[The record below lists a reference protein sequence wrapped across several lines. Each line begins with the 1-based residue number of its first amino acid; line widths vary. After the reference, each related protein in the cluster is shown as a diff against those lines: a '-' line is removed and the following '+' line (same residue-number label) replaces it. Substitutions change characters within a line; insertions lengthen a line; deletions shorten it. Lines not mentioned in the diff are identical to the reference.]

1 VPTLYVNGEK
11 YDFSEDVI
19 DRGNELY
26 RSFLELHKVLQKA
39 YIQRYY
45 QISDSDF
52 DESNYELIQVLEE
65 FDDRWTNYEDLYVHE
80 LMTIE
85 GQARRFIAE
94 AIELE
99 CKFSELEKN
108 SKSEISF
115 IQSTNSR
122 FKESGEKLSNVISK
136 INSIAN
142 YDGHGRDDLTYDIL
156 DAAEEVLLKVSVCE
170 SESLRKLAVNIKTS
184 FENLRGLLRKYADN
198 IEMVDPQ
205 LRNNPDLVE
214 LLVDYEK
221 YWEKGKIYF
230 LDKKRCE
237 QLIFFTNVIEGLCE
251 KYAEFKEKLEC
262 CDSEIF
268 ILIPMIMLL
277 KKVDCE
283 DQGICETYLPQI
295 TDASSSIFEN
305 FKTVKCELLRMN
317 ENFMQ
322 GKDKNTTLKRASTL
336 FRERSENTPGDWN
349 SRKYKTL
356 LKSSKT
362 TSSETCSSKMNFEF
376 FKMIEKLVITN
387 ESVASDE
394 SDPVL
399 AREKD
404 SVEKVIKLLRT
415 LSIELQRNNPTD
427 WNSFLDV
434 SIYSK

>member
-1 VPTLYVNGEK
+1 
-11 YDFSEDVI
+11 
-19 DRGNELY
+19 
-26 RSFLELHKVLQKA
+26 
-39 YIQRYY
+39 
-45 QISDSDF
+45 
-52 DESNYELIQVLEE
+52 VLEE
-65 FDDRWTNYEDLYVHE
+65 FDERWAGYEDLYVRE

-85 GQARRFIAE
+85 GQARRFISE

-99 CKFSELEKN
+99 CQFSDFEKTC
-108 SKSEISF
+108 KSEISF
-115 IQSTNSR
+115 LQATNSR
-122 FKESGEKLSNVISK
+122 IKEAGEKLSNVISK

-156 DAAEEVLLKVSVCE
+156 EAAEEVLLKVSVCE
-170 SESLRKLAVNIKTS
+170 SESLRKLAVNIKNS
-184 FENLRGLLRKYADN
+184 FESIRVLLRKYTEN

-214 LLVDYEK
+214 LLVEYEK
-221 YWEKGKIYF
+221 FWEKGKIYF

-295 TDASSSIFEN
+295 IDSNSSIFEN
-305 FKTVKCELLRMN
+305 FRIVKSELLRIN
-317 ENFMQ
+317 ESFMQ
-322 GKDKNTTLKRASTL
+322 GKDKNSTLKRGSTM
-336 FRERSENTPGDWN
+336 FRDRNENTPSDWN

-356 LKSSKT
+356 LKSSKVASPESKLT
-362 TSSETCSSKMNFEF
+362 KMNFEF
-376 FKMIEKLVITN
+376 FKMIEKLIITN
-387 ESVASDE
+387 ESVGEEE
-394 SDPVL
+394 SDPVISKE
-399 AREKD
+399 RS

>member
-1 VPTLYVNGEK
+1 MPTLYVNGEK
-11 YDFSEDVI
+11 YDFSDEVI

-26 RSFLELHKVLQKA
+26 RNFLELHRVLQKA

-45 QISDSDF
+45 QIFDSVLED
-52 DESNYELIQVLEE
+52 SNIELIQILEE
-65 FDDRWTNYEDLYVHE
+65 FDERWTSYEDLYVHE
-80 LMTIE
+80 LMAIE
-85 GQARRFIAE
+85 SQARRFISE

-99 CKFSELEKN
+99 IQLNDQEKT

-115 IQSTNSR
+115 LQATNCR
-122 FKESGEKLSNVISK
+122 IKEAGENLSNVISK
-136 INSIAN
+136 INAIAN

-156 DAAEEVLLKVSVCE
+156 EAAEEVLLKVSVCE
-170 SESLRKLAVNIKTS
+170 SESLRKLAVNIKHS
-184 FENLRGLLRKYADN
+184 FESIRALFRKYAEN

-214 LLVDYEK
+214 LLFDYEK
-221 YWEKGKIYF
+221 FWEKGKIYF

-295 TDASSSIFEN
+295 TDSNSSIFEN
-305 FKTVKCELLRMN
+305 FRTVKCELLRIN
-317 ENFMQ
+317 ESFMHVI
-322 GKDKNTTLKRASTL
+322 DKGSTLKRSNTIL
-336 FRERSENTPGDWN
+336 RGRNENTPADWN

-356 LKSSKT
+356 LKSSKVVPLE
-362 TSSETCSSKMNFEF
+362 SQPIKMNFEF
-376 FKMIEKLVITN
+376 FKMIEKLIITN
-387 ESVASDE
+387 ECIGEEKEDWL
-394 SDPVL
+394 L
-399 AREKD
+399 AKEKNT
-404 SVEKVIKLLRT
+404 VEKIIKLLRT